1 MLVLC
6 RKLNEKII
14 IDHGITLTVLEV
26 DGNRVK
32 IGIDAPEDV
41 RILRGELAERLKAQ
55 AVIDEWDEEHPASL
69 ALAAATC

>member
-14 IDHGITLTVLEV
+14 IDGGITLTVLKV

-32 IGIDAPEDV
+32 IGIEAPQDV
-41 RILRGELAERLKAQ
+41 SILRGELLEHDSKRPNQ
-55 AVIDEWDEEHPASL
+55 APLTELSGAFVR
-69 ALAAATC
+69 